1 MHENFRNAFS
11 IKPEDNHDASKWQH
25 LRSERRALAFF
36 SLYAKMNF
44 ERLENENDF
53 YLPKSFSF
61 LVHEFKKGFLEFG
74 ISKTPT
80 LIDMFF
86 DTDSCLPVYVIQ
98 ITLSPLSSIK
108 EVKNINI
115 SLCENLSI
123 INCKKSKYVA
133 NHKKKIEDMYLIN
146 STTKPYLNI
155 EYCIYVDIVYEN
167 APDEEDENIN
177 LVEIMNQKTAQKQFF
192 SGTYN
197 SNLGTVS
204 SFRCRPVYAKLIP

>member
-44 ERLENENDF
+44 DKLENENDF

-133 NHKKKIEDMYLIN
+133 NHKKKIEDMYVN
-146 STTKPYLNI
+146 NTSTKSALNT
-155 EYCIYVDIVYEN
+155 EYCIYVDIVYED
-167 APDEEDENIN
+167 APDEPDESIN
-177 LVEIMNQKTAQKQFF
+177 LVEIMNQKDATKRIL
-192 SGTYN
+192 SGKYDPK
-197 SNLGTVS
+197 LGTVS
-204 SFRCRPVYAKLIP
+204 SDKCRPVYAKLIP